1 MLAVV
6 VLFAVLGGGSALWG
20 ALALLIA
27 PVGCLVLALRR
38 PVREWTRAGRA
49 RRPAGGRREAGSA
62 R

>member
-1 MLAVV
+1 V
-6 VLFAVLGGGSALWG
+6 VLFAVLGGGAALWG

-38 PVREWTRAGRA
+38 PVREWTRRD
-49 RRPAGGRREAGSA
+49 RPSRPAGGRRDAGSA

>member
-1 MLAVV
+1 MLAVL
-6 VLFAVLGGGSALWG
+6 VLFAALGGGSALWG

-38 PVREWTRAGRA
+38 EVRNWTRPRRA
-49 RRPAGGRREAGSA
+49 RRPAGGRREAGSS